1 VLRKNAASPGLIV
14 VNSFRYKT
22 GRPIHHQCQDGEV
35 FMSNSAPLT
44 HPMPVSQPDSGEI
57 LRALRATPLL
67 RDLSAPVMDRL
78 AAISTIVNA
87 REDVE
92 LYQQGGTADQLFI
105 VLDGQLAGFST
116 SANGTTAVVEVIRT
130 GETLGLATLLARLP
144 RLMGV
149 RTVTPS
155 RLLSIDAEGLLS
167 LVERE
172 PSLVTVLL
180 RAEANEFRALVR
192 QVCDLKLRTT
202 AQRLGCYLLSL
213 TSEQR
218 ENETAMKLPF
228 DKRLLAAR
236 LGCRQENLSR
246 AFASLRGFG
255 VETHGARVILHD
267 IAKLRAYAEPD
278 EAFV

>member
-1 VLRKNAASPGLIV
+1 MPTSTPT
-14 VNSFRYKT
+14 T
-22 GRPIHHQCQDGEV
+22 GSGPARQ
-35 FMSNSAPLT
+35 
-44 HPMPVSQPDSGEI
+44 VSDADIMQ
-57 LRALRATPLL
+57 ALRETPLL
-67 RDLSAPVMDRL
+67 REVTDGVMTRL
-78 AAISTIVNA
+78 AAIGKIVEAPAEAEICRQGDPAN
-87 REDVE
+87 E
-92 LYQQGGTADQLFI
+92 LII

-116 SANGTTAVVEVIRT
+116 AANGTTAVVEVIRA

-155 RLLSIDAEGLLS
+155 RLLSIDAEGLLA
-167 LVERE
+167 LVEQE
-172 PSLVTVLL
+172 PSLVTALL
-180 RAEANEFRALVR
+180 RAEANEFHALVR

-213 TSEQR
+213 STEQKG
-218 ENETAMKLPF
+218 NTTAMRLPF

-246 AFASLRGFG
+246 AFAALRDFG

-267 IAKLRAYAEPD
+267 IAKLKAYSEPD
-278 EAFV
+278 EAFG

>member
-1 VLRKNAASPGLIV
+1 
-14 VNSFRYKT
+14 
-22 GRPIHHQCQDGEV
+22 
-35 FMSNSAPLT
+35 MSNPATVTDTVRSHQT
-44 HPMPVSQPDSGEI
+44 DSSFV

-67 RDLSAPVMDRL
+67 RDLPDPVLDRL
-78 AAISTIVNA
+78 AAISKIVNA
-87 REDVE
+87 VE
-92 LYQQGGTADQLFI
+92 GTEICRQGEAADELLI

-116 SANGTTAVVEVIRT
+116 AANGTTAVVEVIRS

-144 RLMGV
+144 RLLGV

-155 RLLSIDAEGLLS
+155 SLISIDAEGLLA
-167 LVERE
+167 LVEQE
-172 PSLVTVLL
+172 TALVAVLL

-213 TSEQR
+213 STEKQA
-218 ENETAMKLPF
+218 NATALRLPF

-246 AFASLRGFG
+246 AFAALRGFG

-267 IAKLRAYAEPD
+267 IASLTAYSEPD
-278 EAFV
+278 EGFA

>member
-1 VLRKNAASPGLIV
+1 
-14 VNSFRYKT
+14 
-22 GRPIHHQCQDGEV
+22 
-35 FMSNSAPLT
+35 MSNPATLT
-44 HPMPVSQPDSGEI
+44 HPDQFQQPGDPYI
-57 LRALRATPLL
+57 LQALRSTPLL
-67 RDLSAPVMDRL
+67 RDLTDPVLSRL
-78 AAISTIVNA
+78 AAISQIVNA
-87 REDVE
+87 PEDTE
-92 LYQQGGTADQLFI
+92 ICRQGEEADALLI

-116 SANGTTAVVEVIRT
+116 AANGTTAVVEVIRS

-144 RLMGV
+144 RLLGV

-155 RLLSIDAEGLLS
+155 RLISTDAHGLLA
-167 LVERE
+167 LVEQE
-172 PSLVTVLL
+172 PSLVTALL

-213 TSEQR
+213 TTEQQA
-218 ENETAMKLPF
+218 NATALRLPF

-246 AFASLRGFG
+246 AFAALRGFG

-267 IAKLRAYAEPD
+267 IASLKAYAEPD
-278 EAFV
+278 EALA

>member
-1 VLRKNAASPGLIV
+1 MSNAATQTDAVRCFTAEDPAV
-14 VNSFRYKT
+14 
-22 GRPIHHQCQDGEV
+22 H
-35 FMSNSAPLT
+35 
-44 HPMPVSQPDSGEI
+44 
-57 LRALRATPLL
+57 RALRETPLL
-67 RDLSAPVMDRL
+67 RELGDPVLRRL
-78 AAISTIVNA
+78 ALISKIVSVP
-87 REDVE
+87 EDTEVCCQGEAADE
-92 LYQQGGTADQLFI
+92 LLI
-105 VLDGQLAGFST
+105 VMDGQLVGFST
-116 SANGTTAVVEVIRT
+116 APNGTTAVVEVIRS

-144 RLMGV
+144 RLLGV

-155 RLLSIDAEGLLS
+155 SLISIDAGGLLG
-167 LVERE
+167 LVAQE
-172 PSLVTVLL
+172 PSLVTALL

-213 TSEQR
+213 SGESKANT
-218 ENETAMKLPF
+218 TALRLPF

-267 IAKLRAYAEPD
+267 IASLTEFSEPD
-278 EAFV
+278 EGLA